1 MTPRPKKRGVTLF
14 GARVDKTAI
23 IVGVLL
29 IFIGVVV
36 LLLNVGSIIKTAV
49 GEVGSEA
56 TQANVTLSEVD
67 IAANEDKAA
76 LQGFSASNYSG
87 FETPSAFK

>member
-1 MTPRPKKRGVTLF
+1 
-14 GARVDKTAI
+14 
-23 IVGVLL
+23 
-29 IFIGVVV
+29 VVV

-56 TQANVTLSEVD
+56 MQANVTLSEVD

-87 FETPSAFK
+87 FETPSALK